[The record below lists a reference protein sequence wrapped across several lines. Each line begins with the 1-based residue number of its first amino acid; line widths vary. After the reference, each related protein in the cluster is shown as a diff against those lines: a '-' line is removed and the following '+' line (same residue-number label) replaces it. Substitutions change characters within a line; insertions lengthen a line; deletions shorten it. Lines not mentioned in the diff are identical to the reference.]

1 MKIAY
6 IAAGA
11 AGMYC
16 GTCMHDNTLVAS
28 IQKRGHDVALIPTY
42 TPLRT
47 DEKNVSL
54 NRVFY
59 GGVNV
64 YLQQKLALFRYT
76 PWFLDGFLDNEVL
89 LKSLSRFS
97 SSTNAKDLGKLT
109 ISMLEGEE
117 GHQKKELKKLIKWL
131 KDEYKPDIVQ
141 LTNSMFVGLAR
152 EIKNALGVPVLC
164 ALQGEDI
171 FLDDL
176 VEPYRTQAMEI
187 LWKRSLDVD
196 GFIAPCQYYAS
207 MMAGYLNV
215 AREKISVV
223 PLGINLSGHG
233 IHQQNIDDE
242 PFVVGYLARI
252 CPEKGLHILVDA
264 FYQLTQQ
271 LGGDKIKL
279 SVAGYLGGR
288 DRSYFREIK
297 RQINIWGVSS
307 SFEHWGEVNR
317 EQKIRFLNSIH
328 VLSVPTIYQESK
340 GLFVLEALANGIP
353 VVQPRHGSFPEFIEA
368 TNGGVLIDPESPS
381 AIASAILRLIDEP
394 WYRRQ
399 LGQQGQE
406 IVHSQFSD
414 DMMAETTLAVY
425 QKYV

>member
-16 GTCMHDNTLVAS
+16 GTCIHDNTLVAI
-28 IQKRGHDVALIPTY
+28 IQKKGHDIALIPTY

-47 DEKNVSL
+47 DEENVSL

-76 PWFLDGFLDNEVL
+76 PWFLDRFLDSTAL
-89 LKSLSRFS
+89 LNSLSRFS
-97 SSTNAKDLGKLT
+97 SSTNAKDLGTLT

-117 GHQKKELKKLIKWL
+117 GHQKKELRKLIKWL

-152 EIKNALGVPVLC
+152 EIKKALGVPVLC

-176 VEPYRTQAMEI
+176 VEPYRTRAMEI
-187 LWKRSLDVD
+187 LRKRSLDVD

-215 AREKISVV
+215 TREKISVV

-233 IHQQNIDDE
+233 IHQQNVDDE
-242 PFVVGYLARI
+242 PFVIGYLARI

-264 FYQLTQQ
+264 FHQLTQR
-271 LGGDKIKL
+271 LGVDKIRLK
-279 SVAGYLGGR
+279 VAGYLGGR
-288 DRSYFREIK
+288 DKSYFEEIE
-297 RQINIWGVSS
+297 RQINVWGLSA

-328 VLSVPTIYQESK
+328 VLSVPTIYKESK

-368 TNGGVLIDPESPS
+368 TSGGILTDPES
-381 AIASAILRLIDEP
+381 
-394 WYRRQ
+394 
-399 LGQQGQE
+399 
-406 IVHSQFSD
+406 
-414 DMMAETTLAVY
+414 
-425 QKYV
+425 